1 LDNINVNEQNDME
14 KEQIEMR
21 IKEIGTLVLDSQKE
35 QSNYIGE
42 LASLNGELANM
53 NAPSMTESQAD
64 DLLGLLTDTI
74 NDLRMNVEDMDFEF
88 EVSYDNRIEVSNFD
102 LSNAKDSMVESLGD
116 VIADFFSIKMKD
128 E

>member
-1 LDNINVNEQNDME
+1 MDNINVNKQTKMK

-35 QSNYIGE
+35 QSNYTGE
-42 LASLNGELANM
+42 LASLRNDLATL
-53 NAPSMTESQAD
+53 NAPSMTEAQAD
-64 DLLGLLTDTI
+64 ELLGLLTDTI
-74 NDLRMNVEDMDFEF
+74 NELRMNVEDMDFEF
-88 EVSYDNRIEVSNFD
+88 DISYDNRIEISNFD

>member
-1 LDNINVNEQNDME
+1 MDNINVNEQNDME

-53 NAPSMTESQAD
+53 NAPSMTEAQAD

-74 NDLRMNVEDMDFEF
+74 SDLRMNVEDMDFEF

-116 VIADFFSIKMKD
+116 VIAEFFSIKMKD

>member
-1 LDNINVNEQNDME
+1 MK

-21 IKEIGTLVLDSQKE
+21 IAEIGSLVLDSQKE
-35 QSNYIGE
+35 QSNYTGE
-42 LASLNGELANM
+42 LASLRNDLATL
-53 NAPSMTESQAD
+53 NAPSMTEAQAD
-64 DLLGLLTDTI
+64 ELLGLLTDTI
-74 NDLRMNVEDMDFEF
+74 NELRMNVEDMDFEF
-88 EVSYDNRIEVSNFD
+88 DISYDNRIEISNFD

>member
-1 LDNINVNEQNDME
+1 ME

-53 NAPSMTESQAD
+53 NAPSMTEAQAD
-64 DLLGLLTDTI
+64 ELLRLLTDTI

-88 EVSYDNRIEVSNFD
+88 EVGYDNRIEVSNFD

-116 VIADFFSIKMKD
+116 VIAEFFSIKMKD

>member
-1 LDNINVNEQNDME
+1 ME

-116 VIADFFSIKMKD
+116 VIAEFFSIKMKD